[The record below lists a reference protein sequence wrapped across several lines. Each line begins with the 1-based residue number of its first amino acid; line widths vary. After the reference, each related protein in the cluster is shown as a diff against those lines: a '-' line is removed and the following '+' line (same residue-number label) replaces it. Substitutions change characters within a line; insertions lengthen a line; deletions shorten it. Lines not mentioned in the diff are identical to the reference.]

1 MVDSS
6 KSLIFWNR
14 MRIDSFVL
22 FIRVCLNGSLLD
34 LFLLMC
40 CISGIG
46 VVGIVDVM
54 VGGNAGE

>member
-1 MVDSS
+1 
-6 KSLIFWNR
+6 

-22 FIRVCLNGSLLD
+22 FIRVCPNGSLLN

-54 VGGNAGE
+54 VGGNAGEWSVIVDVLIS

>member
-1 MVDSS
+1 
-6 KSLIFWNR
+6 

>member
-1 MVDSS
+1 M
-6 KSLIFWNR
+6 R
-14 MRIDSFVL
+14 MESFVL
-22 FIRVCLNGSLLD
+22 FMRVCPNGSLLN

-54 VGGNAGE
+54 VGENAGEWSVIVDVLIS